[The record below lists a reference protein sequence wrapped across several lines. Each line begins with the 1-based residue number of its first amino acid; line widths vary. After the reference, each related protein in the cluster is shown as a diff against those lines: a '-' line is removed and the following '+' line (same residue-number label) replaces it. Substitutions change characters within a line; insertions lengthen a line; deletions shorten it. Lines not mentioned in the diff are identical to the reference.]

1 MDPTLT
7 TDAGMVSELRWIL
20 LGAGALL
27 ILGLWLWES
36 LRARRKPIEDT
47 NPQPRQPVAAE
58 PPRFESPRV
67 AGRAEAQR
75 REPVMDDYADEVLD
89 DDFSV
94 PTIRVVDDLP
104 PLSPPVVDL
113 PEGANVQSE
122 REMPLVEPRPS
133 SHDRPR
139 AAQPAVPPAPVVPP
153 KPAPTAAPAAPP
165 PVAPAAATPPPAPPA
180 TPRPVAPPGPG
191 LIPSATPVAPSSVPR
206 VTRPEEPRQPAL
218 KQKILALRLVCAGP
232 ERFKGTALR
241 AAFESEGLSFGR
253 YNIFHREIEDGQALF
268 SIASLVEPGSFDLNE
283 MPTRDYP
290 GVSLFAVLPG
300 AIDGP
305 RLFDELIATARR
317 LADRLNG
324 QLQDERRQMLTGA
337 RVLQMRE
344 EVEAFEQRTARIRQG
359 TE

>member
-36 LRARRKPIEDT
+36 LRARRKPIEEPT
-47 NPQPRQPVAAE
+47 QQQRPPLAAE

-67 AGRAEAQR
+67 ANRGESQR
-75 REPVMDDYADEVLD
+75 REPVLDDYGDEPID

-113 PEGANVQSE
+113 PEGANVRSE

-139 AAQPAVPPAPVVPP
+139 VPPTVVPTPAPAPSVASPPVSAAAEPPVPAPVPAQRTAP
-153 KPAPTAAPAAPP
+153 KAPSAAP
-165 PVAPAAATPPPAPPA
+165 
-180 TPRPVAPPGPG
+180 G
-191 LIPSATPVAPSSVPR
+191 LVPSATPVAPSSVPR

-232 ERFKGTALR
+232 ERFKGAALR